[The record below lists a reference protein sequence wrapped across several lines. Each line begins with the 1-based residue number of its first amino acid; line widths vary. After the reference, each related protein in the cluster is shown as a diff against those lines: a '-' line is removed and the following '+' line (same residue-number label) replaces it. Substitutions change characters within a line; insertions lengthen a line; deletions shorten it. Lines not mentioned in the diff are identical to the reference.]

1 MGDDVEV
8 DPGSKDEEV
17 DEAANKQDG
26 DKEEDAAA
34 AAAAAMMLRLFE
46 DMLGYAMIVI
56 PINHKQDCK
65 SPSFVCRDNVDGPPL
80 YPPKTIGVTTKV
92 EGENIPPNLPIPPL
106 EISV

>member
-65 SPSFVCRDNVDGPPL
+65 ALRSCRDSGW
-80 YPPKTIGVTTKV
+80 TIHLSAK
-92 EGENIPPNLPIPPL
+92 NDWQSRLR
-106 EISV
+106 

>member
-1 MGDDVEV
+1 LGDDVEV

-46 DMLGYAMIVI
+46 DMLG
-56 PINHKQDCK
+56 
-65 SPSFVCRDNVDGPPL
+65 
-80 YPPKTIGVTTKV
+80 
-92 EGENIPPNLPIPPL
+92 
-106 EISV
+106 